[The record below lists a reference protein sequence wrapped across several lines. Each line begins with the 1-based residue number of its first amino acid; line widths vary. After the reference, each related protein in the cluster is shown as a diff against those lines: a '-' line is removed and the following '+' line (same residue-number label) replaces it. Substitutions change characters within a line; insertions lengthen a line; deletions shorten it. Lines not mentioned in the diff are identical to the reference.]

1 MLKAKRSLSILLAV
15 AMVLG
20 GVVSAAVD
28 EGSIPASL
36 PEGAYRVQGGIYAVD
51 NSEIPE
57 ATAIYQDVNIGT
69 VYPLG
74 QITQPPALDSIVVEP
89 GYRWLCIRALNA
101 PIRINFAQGHD
112 LIFGADYYNWPVI
125 GASTQTVYYID
136 TNYYNFIKGAA
147 YQLQC
152 TAADSN
158 TYNDVTITIGSVA
171 AQAVSTGI
179 IPKEDWQ
186 EVTETIESSGIY
198 EERRMFKVCDIQQ
211 NPESGEITFREESN
225 IEGLPPKYPDLVYVI
240 DDDTAILETQEEL
253 DQFLAGEL
261 PWLFVIISKSDVE
274 KIHNEGLRI
283 VHVAHASW
291 MSADIAIYPSPRLT
305 RLKEYGIMVG
315 DADGEFHP
323 YRSLTRA
330 ELAKIAVMMYNPDF
344 MADADL
350 SAQSFSDVG
359 PDHWAY
365 PYIEYAQQSGII
377 DGYDDGTFRP
387 EAEVTI
393 EEALKMVVSLLGYAP
408 MAEDT
413 GGYPDGYLNVA
424 EKLELSSGISV
435 KQTEP
440 IVRAEM
446 ADVAGQALYVPLM
459 VPAEAE
465 DGAYVICD
473 GSLPDFPRM
482 TLSIKNFEE

>member
-89 GYRWLCIRALNA
+89 GHRWLCIRVQNA
-101 PIRINFAQGHD
+101 PIRINFAQEHD
-112 LIFGADYYNWPVI
+112 LVFGADYYEWPVI
-125 GASTQTVYYID
+125 GTSPQTTYYID
-136 TNYYNFIKGAA
+136 TNSNYYNFIKGAA

-179 IPKEDWQ
+179 VPIEDRP
-186 EVTETIESSGIY
+186 EVSEYFYYS
-198 EERRMFKVCDIQQ
+198 EEHEEVWMQVCNIQQ
-211 NPESGEITFREESN
+211 NPESGEITFNKASDL
-225 IEGLPPKYPDLVYVI
+225 EGLPPKYPDLVYVI
-240 DDDTAILETQEEL
+240 DDDTAILETQETL

-261 PWLFVIISKSDVE
+261 PWLIVALSKEDVQ
-274 KIHNEGLRI
+274 KVADEGLRTI
-283 VHVAHASW
+283 HAAAVSW

-459 VPAEAE
+459 VPAE
-465 DGAYVICD
+465 DGTYVICD